1 MNDEPVV
8 VRAVVPP
15 GAIVV
20 SIVYDR
26 TTEAVSMEANT
37 KSHVILLGL
46 LELMKLTIEQERAR
60 KGGAGGGIV
69 VVPRLLSG
77 RGPA

>member
-1 MNDEPVV
+1 MDEEAVV

-26 TTEAVSMEANT
+26 TTEAVNMEANT

-46 LELMKLTIEQERAR
+46 LELMKLAIEQERAR
-60 KGGAGGGIV
+60 KGVAAGGIV
-69 VVPRLLSG
+69 VVPTLRM
-77 RGPA
+77 